1 MIMCD
6 FIPEFK
12 DGSILGNLINLMQD
26 TIRSKYTNYLT
37 ISRDIENSL
46 WQDSTPLK
54 KKKNSWRNRNKR
66 NTYVMGIYIIQC

>member
-1 MIMCD
+1 MCD

-54 KKKNSWRNRNKR
+54 KKKTLEEIGTK
-66 NTYVMGIYIIQC
+66 GILMWWVYI